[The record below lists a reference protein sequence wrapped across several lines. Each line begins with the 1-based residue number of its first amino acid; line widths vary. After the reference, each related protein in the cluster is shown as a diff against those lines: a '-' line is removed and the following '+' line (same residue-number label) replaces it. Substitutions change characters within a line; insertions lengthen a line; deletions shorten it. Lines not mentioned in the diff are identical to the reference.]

1 MKAKKADPW
10 SSTPHTSQRVVSA
23 IARIASILRA
33 GTRQFA
39 TAQGLNPTQVDI
51 LEMLAARSEGVRLS
65 WIAQQLGVTPASASD
80 SIASLTDKALVEK
93 GRADDDGRA
102 IALSLTPLGEKLVSN
117 IHEATAFAAA
127 AVNALPATTQAT
139 LFESLLAM
147 ISQLQQAE
155 RFPEIRTCITCKH
168 FAVNVHHG
176 AVAPH
181 HCRLVNAALPSSLLR
196 LDCAEH
202 ESADPRALQAN
213 RHFFEDA

>member
-1 MKAKKADPW
+1 MKAKKVDPW
-10 SSTPHTSQRVVSA
+10 GGTPQTSQRVVSA

-33 GTRQFA
+33 GTWQFA

-65 WIAQQLGVTPASASD
+65 WIAEQLGVTAASASD

-93 GRADDDGRA
+93 GRASDDGRA
-102 IALSLTPLGEKLVSN
+102 IALRLTPSGEKLVRN
-117 IHEATAFAAA
+117 IHEATAFATD
-127 AVNALPATTQAT
+127 AVNALPASTQDT

-147 ISQLQQAE
+147 ISRLQQAE

-168 FAVNVHHG
+168 FAVHAHPG
-176 AVAPH
+176 AAAPH

-202 ESADPRALQAN
+202 EAAEPRALQAN
-213 RHFFEDA
+213 RRFFETT